1 MATKST
7 GVVDE
12 LNSVYPCVLTAF
24 EQFHRQEHRF
34 EVRYRYKVLVK
45 RYDKLVHAARCWRR
59 ALLNRIE
66 ALGGEAES
74 KIEKVVVEDDVKKA
88 YEATHDLLEK
98 IATALDDAI
107 EKARDEAVRDYT
119 SHKILLELRKEV
131 EHKCVKVRAWL
142 NQVDD
147 MKQNYLVTVVN

>member
-1 MATKST
+1 MAAKSSN
-7 GVVDE
+7 VVAD
-12 LNSVYPCVLTAF
+12 LNTIYPCVLTAF

-59 ALLNRIE
+59 KLLNRIE
-66 ALGGEAES
+66 ALGGDAES
-74 KIEKVVVEDDVKKA
+74 KLEPFEVQDDVKKT
-88 YEATHDLLEK
+88 YEATEDRLNK
-98 IATALDDAI
+98 IAAEIDKAVDTA
-107 EKARDEAVRDYT
+107 AVQKDHVT
-119 SHKILLELRKEV
+119 HKLLMVLRHEV

-147 MKQNYLVTVVN
+147 MKQHYLVTVVN